1 MKKHKAGTNDS
12 AAYRADIAGNP
23 ESYSCHDSPDGSRR
37 RAGHS
42 MALWENYAISII
54 ESVGAYRSKS
64 VLSLSFHRV
73 FDSAFQGVRMAAAFS
88 DANNKQEAPSRAN
101 SKHIVAGKFTHKPA
115 PKQQGPAGVDANQGV
130 ESTAASRPEVLQKR
144 VLNVSST
151 SALAVSEQID
161 PCSGDPNFMT
171 SLARG
176 LAVIQAFSQR
186 QCELT
191 VSQISG
197 KTGFS
202 RAAVRRC
209 LYTLAKLGF
218 AASDDSRHFHLRP
231 RVLALGHSYI
241 SSMPLAAM
249 AQPILENVSHILH
262 ESCSIATLDRT
273 DIVYIARA
281 NVTRIMSIDLV
292 VGSRLPAFCT
302 SMGRILMA
310 DLPAEKL
317 DEFLAHAEFKRYT
330 ERTVANAERLRQI
343 LRLVQRN
350 GYCIVDQ
357 ELESGLRSMAVP
369 IRDSAGRVVAALNV
383 GAHAQRVSIQDL
395 QVRFLPH
402 LNAAAQELS
411 RC

>member
-1 MKKHKAGTNDS
+1 MAATFSGT
-12 AAYRADIAGNP
+12 
-23 ESYSCHDSPDGSRR
+23 GSRQQVP
-37 RAGHS
+37 S
-42 MALWENYAISII
+42 MPA
-54 ESVGAYRSKS
+54 SKQ
-64 VLSLSFHRV
+64 RV
-73 FDSAFQGVRMAAAFS
+73 T
-88 DANNKQEAPSRAN
+88 NKTGS
-101 SKHIVAGKFTHKPA
+101 
-115 PKQQGPAGVDANQGV
+115 KQQVPSG
-130 ESTAASRPEVLQKR
+130 TASKQSCSKEEGLSK
-144 VLNVSST
+144 LVSNAPPPVPLT
-151 SALAVSEQID
+151 VSAQID
-161 PCSGDPNFMT
+161 EFAGDPNFMT

-176 LAVIQAFSQR
+176 LAVIQAFAQR
-186 QCELT
+186 QREPT
-191 VSQISG
+191 VSQISA

-249 AQPILENVSHILH
+249 AQPILENVSHILR
-262 ESCSIATLDRT
+262 ESCSMATLDRT

-302 SMGRILMA
+302 SMGRVLMA

-317 DEFLAHAEFKRYT
+317 DAFLARVEFKRYT
-330 ERTVANAERLRQI
+330 ERTVVNAEKLRQL
-343 LRLVQRN
+343 LRLVQRH
-350 GYCIVDQ
+350 GFCIVDQ

-369 IRDSAGRVVAALNV
+369 VRDSAGRVVAALNV

-402 LNAAAQELS
+402 LKAAAQELS
-411 RC
+411 VIVR

>member
-1 MKKHKAGTNDS
+1 
-12 AAYRADIAGNP
+12 
-23 ESYSCHDSPDGSRR
+23 
-37 RAGHS
+37 
-42 MALWENYAISII
+42 
-54 ESVGAYRSKS
+54 
-64 VLSLSFHRV
+64 
-73 FDSAFQGVRMAAAFS
+73 
-88 DANNKQEAPSRAN
+88 
-101 SKHIVAGKFTHKPA
+101 
-115 PKQQGPAGVDANQGV
+115 
-130 ESTAASRPEVLQKR
+130 
-144 VLNVSST
+144 
-151 SALAVSEQID
+151 
-161 PCSGDPNFMT
+161 MT

-186 QCELT
+186 QRELT
-191 VSQISG
+191 VSQISA

-249 AQPILENVSHILH
+249 AQPVLEEVSRILH

-302 SMGRILMA
+302 SMGRVLMA
-310 DLPAEKL
+310 DLPLEKL
-317 DEFLAHAEFKRYT
+317 DEFLARVEFKRHT
-330 ERTVANAERLRQI
+330 ERTVANADKLRQI

-350 GYCIVDQ
+350 GYSIVDQ

-369 IRDSAGRVVAALNV
+369 IRGPAGRVVAALNV

-402 LNAAAQELS
+402 LKAAAQELS
-411 RC
+411 LIVR

>member
-1 MKKHKAGTNDS
+1 MVV
-12 AAYRADIAGNP
+12 YRGI
-23 ESYSCHDSPDGSRR
+23 
-37 RAGHS
+37 
-42 MALWENYAISII
+42 
-54 ESVGAYRSKS
+54 
-64 VLSLSFHRV
+64 
-73 FDSAFQGVRMAAAFS
+73 RMAAIFS
-88 DANNKQEAPSRAN
+88 DAGSRQQVPGRLGSKQPDATRQIGS
-101 SKHIVAGKFTHKPA
+101 KPA
-115 PKQQGPAGVDANQGV
+115 SKQQGTGGSVSKQPPASTPASRLDVLRKDVLNILPAGVL
-130 ESTAASRPEVLQKR
+130 T
-144 VLNVSST
+144 
-151 SALAVSEQID
+151 VSEQID
-161 PCSGDPNFMT
+161 QYSGDPNFMT

-191 VSQISG
+191 VSQIST

-209 LYTLAKLGF
+209 LYTLTKLGF

-262 ESCSIATLDRT
+262 ESCSVATLDRT

-302 SMGRILMA
+302 SMGRVLMA
-310 DLPAEKL
+310 DLPVEKL
-317 DEFLAHAEFKRYT
+317 DEFLARVEFKRYT
-330 ERTVANAERLRQI
+330 ERTVANAEKLRQI

-350 GYCIVDQ
+350 GYSIVDQ

-383 GAHAQRVSIQDL
+383 GAHAQRISIQDL

-411 RC
+411 LIVR

>member
-1 MKKHKAGTNDS
+1 
-12 AAYRADIAGNP
+12 
-23 ESYSCHDSPDGSRR
+23 
-37 RAGHS
+37 
-42 MALWENYAISII
+42 
-54 ESVGAYRSKS
+54 
-64 VLSLSFHRV
+64 
-73 FDSAFQGVRMAAAFS
+73 MAAAFS
-88 DANNKQEAPSRAN
+88 DPGSRQHASNAAASKPVGLARPATKQPLPKSKD
-101 SKHIVAGKFTHKPA
+101 SKHPA
-115 PKQQGPAGVDANQGV
+115 PGGPSSKQLLPTKPVSNEPA
-130 ESTAASRPEVLQKR
+130 
-144 VLNVSST
+144 SSKPDSNAPPGAPLT
-151 SALAVSEQID
+151 MSAQID
-161 PCSGDPNFMT
+161 EYSGDPNFMT

-186 QCELT
+186 QRELT
-191 VSQISG
+191 VSQISA

-249 AQPILENVSHILH
+249 AQPVLEEVSRILH

-302 SMGRILMA
+302 SMGRVLMA
-310 DLPAEKL
+310 DLPLEKL
-317 DEFLAHAEFKRYT
+317 DEFLARVEFKRHT
-330 ERTVANAERLRQI
+330 ERTVANADKLRQI

-350 GYCIVDQ
+350 GYSIVDQ

-369 IRDSAGRVVAALNV
+369 IRGPAGRVVAALNV

-402 LNAAAQELS
+402 LKAAAQELS
-411 RC
+411 LIVR

>member
-1 MKKHKAGTNDS
+1 
-12 AAYRADIAGNP
+12 
-23 ESYSCHDSPDGSRR
+23 
-37 RAGHS
+37 
-42 MALWENYAISII
+42 L
-54 ESVGAYRSKS
+54 
-64 VLSLSFHRV
+64 
-73 FDSAFQGVRMAAAFS
+73 
-88 DANNKQEAPSRAN
+88 
-101 SKHIVAGKFTHKPA
+101 
-115 PKQQGPAGVDANQGV
+115 
-130 ESTAASRPEVLQKR
+130 RPEVLRKR
-144 VLNVSST
+144 ILEALPASVLT
-151 SALAVSEQID
+151 VSEQINQ
-161 PCSGDPNFMT
+161 STGDPNFMT

-176 LAVIQAFSQR
+176 LAVIQAFSERQR
-186 QCELT
+186 ELT
-191 VSQISG
+191 VSQISS

-218 AASDDSRHFHLRP
+218 AACDDSKHFHLRP

-262 ESCSIATLDRT
+262 ESCSIATLDGT

-302 SMGRILMA
+302 SMGRVLMA

-317 DEFLAHAEFKRYT
+317 DEFLARVEFKPYT
-330 ERTVANAERLRQI
+330 VRTVVNAEKLRQI

-369 IRDSAGRVVAALNV
+369 IRDSAARVVAALNV

-402 LNAAAQELS
+402 LKSAAQELS
-411 RC
+411 LVGR